1 MDAMED
7 QRLSTAKWSIHNQ
20 SEEADFEHSEKTRNV
35 RFLYSPVE
43 ANARLGLNKY
53 YSAQLL
59 NCKQI
64 AFFLS
69 IGEKE
74 LKEELQKN
82 KIFPAFY
89 RKRSAL
95 FHIKDILKLA
105 RRLKREFVIPI
116 GFFDTPYY
124 LYIGKEVQE
133 LSKIWHEHKA
143 KRYTSIFEMI
153 MEEGIP
159 VQNIIIAP
167 SQIQY
172 LEPSFLT
179 VAGKL
184 FSAYN
189 KTAEKLGNPSKHIYL
204 CSTPGKRE
212 CADKLVK
219 QYNKKHN
226 SFLVSIDLDH
236 LITLR
241 GRFAEI
247 KRSK

>member
-1 MDAMED
+1 MEED
-7 QRLSTAKWSIHNQ
+7 RQSKAKWSIHNQ

-53 YSAQLL
+53 YSAQFL

-64 AFFLS
+64 SFFLS
-69 IGEKE
+69 IKEKE

-95 FHIKDILKLA
+95 FHVKDIIKLA
-105 RRLKREFVIPI
+105 KKLKKEFMIPI
-116 GFFDTPYY
+116 GFFNTPQY
-124 LYIGKEVQE
+124 LYIGKEVKE
-133 LSKIWHEHKA
+133 LSKVWHEHKA
-143 KRYTSIFEMI
+143 KRYTSLFEMI

-159 VQNIIIAP
+159 VQNIIISP
-167 SQIQY
+167 SHIQY

-184 FSAYN
+184 FLAYN
-189 KTAEKLGNPSKHIYL
+189 KTAEKLGMTPKHIYL
-204 CSTPGKRE
+204 CTTPGKRE
-212 CADKLVK
+212 YADKLVK
-219 QYNKKHN
+219 QYNRKYK
-226 SFLVSIDLDH
+226 SFLISIDLDH

-241 GRFAEI
+241 DRFAEI